1 MIEAELKEAQNKA
14 HENHT
19 QEMRMLLD
27 KAAALQASAAKMAQ
41 EHQEEEDVLRKKKC
55 KTATEVAGVV
65 DKYGAEMVAM
75 EEDMR
80 TLKSTFESEKEQCQ
94 ELHEH
99 FIKVCLFCVYW
110 YPSTRIMIR
119 IG

>member
-14 HENHT
+14 HESHT
-19 QEMRMLLD
+19 QEMKMLLD

-55 KTATEVAGVV
+55 KTAVEVASVV
-65 DKYGAEMVAM
+65 EKYDAEMVAM
-75 EEDMR
+75 EEEMR
-80 TLKSTFESEKEQCQ
+80 SLKGTFEKEKEQCQ

-99 FIKVCLFCVYW
+99 FVKVCCVNVEVL
-110 YPSTRIMIR
+110 
-119 IG
+119 GF